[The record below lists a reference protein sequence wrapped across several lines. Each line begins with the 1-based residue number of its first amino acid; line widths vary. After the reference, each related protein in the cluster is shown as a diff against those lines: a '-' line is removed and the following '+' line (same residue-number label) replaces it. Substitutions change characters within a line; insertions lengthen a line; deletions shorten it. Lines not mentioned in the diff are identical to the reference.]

1 MQAFLL
7 FQKWTNCGAV
17 ICRKSTDLA
26 GSDFARDKAC
36 RYFRSFNVYIV
47 VQLRKLEFQVVSD
60 LNELSSVCNVLSISA
75 CTRETA
81 VQRI

>member
-17 ICRKSTDLA
+17 ICQKSTDLA

-36 RYFRSFNVYIV
+36 
-47 VQLRKLEFQVVSD
+47 
-60 LNELSSVCNVLSISA
+60 
-75 CTRETA
+75 
-81 VQRI
+81 

>member
-17 ICRKSTDLA
+17 ICQKSTDLA

-36 RYFRSFNVYIV
+36 WDFRSFNVYIV

-75 CTRETA
+75 CTHETA
-81 VQRI
+81 IQRI